1 MNQIMNNNSRKEA
14 CSFFRGGGAG
24 GGAMEVGTLTLGH
37 TARDGG
43 FLG

>member
-14 CSFFRGGGAG
+14 CFLG